1 MSSKIRVLIV
11 DDLPETR
18 ENVRKLLQF
27 ETDMEVIGQAAS
39 GREAIEITRQHKP
52 DVILMDINMPDM
64 DGIAASQVISRSS
77 PASQIIIMSVQSDA
91 DYLRKAMLAGARDF
105 LMKPF
110 SGDELVT
117 AVRRVYESRP
127 IIAAAPP
134 PPTGDSGATTAVRR
148 AAGQRR
154 GKVIVVYSPKGGVGC
169 TTVAINL
176 SVSLAQKRRQ
186 TILIDSSFQFGD
198 VSVMMNLKPS
208 TTIMDLVE
216 RIDDMDSDLM
226 GVIAQTHESG
236 LKALLAPTRPEMAE
250 LVTLDHMKKLI
261 GALRQ
266 QYDYVILDTQ
276 STLNDVTLTI
286 LDLADKIILVSQQTL
301 PSLKNA
307 SRFYELTTELD
318 YDPHK
323 IMLIVNA
330 AVPQARISMKD
341 IADALKRPV
350 MASLPADDTTVRE
363 AADQGKPIVTG
374 PWQKRPIAAALLKLA
389 DLVIDDEE
397 DEEERVADS
406 GLGLSRLARLFGGR

>member
-27 ETDMEVIGQAAS
+27 ETDMEVIGQAGS

-134 PPTGDSGATTAVRR
+134 PPTGDSGSTMAVRR
-148 AAGQRR
+148 AAGQRQ
-154 GKVIVVYSPKGGVGC
+154 GKVIAVYSPKGGVGC

-216 RIDDMDSDLM
+216 RIDDMDSDLI

-406 GLGLSRLARLFGGR
+406 GTGLSRLARLFGGR

>member
-1 MSSKIRVLIV
+1 MNSKIRVLIV

-27 ETDMEVIGQAAS
+27 ETDMEVVAQAAS
-39 GREAIEITRQHKP
+39 GREAVEMTRQHKP

-64 DGIAASQVISRSS
+64 DGIAASQIISKSS
-77 PASQIIIMSVQSDA
+77 PASQIVIMSVQSDA

-127 IIAAAPP
+127 IIAAPP
-134 PPTGDSGATTAVRR
+134 PPSGGNGAPVAK
-148 AAGQRR
+148 QRR
-154 GKVIVVYSPKGGVGC
+154 TATQRQGKVIAVYSPKGGVGC
-169 TTVAINL
+169 TTVALNMA
-176 SVSLAQKRRQ
+176 VSLSQRRRQ
-186 TILIDSSFQFGD
+186 TILVDGNLQFGD
-198 VSVMMNLKPS
+198 VSVMLNMKPS
-208 TTIMDLVE
+208 TTIMDLIE
-216 RIDDMDSDLM
+216 RVDDLDSDLI

-236 LKALLAPTRPEMAE
+236 LKALLAPSRPEMAE
-250 LVTLDHMKKLI
+250 LVTIDHMKTLI
-261 GALRQ
+261 ATLRQ

-276 STLNDVTLTI
+276 STLNDLTLTL

-307 SRFYELTTELD
+307 SRFYELTNELE
-318 YDPHK
+318 YDPQK

-350 MASLPADDTTVRE
+350 MASLPADDATVRE
-363 AADQGKPIVTG
+363 AADQGKPIVSG
-374 PWQKRPIAAALLKLA
+374 PWQKRSIAGALLKLA
-389 DLVIDDEE
+389 DLLI
-397 DEEERVADS
+397 DEEEPEEMAAEDS
-406 GLGLSRLARLFGGR
+406 GPGLSRLSRLFGGR

>member
-1 MSSKIRVLIV
+1 
-11 DDLPETR
+11 
-18 ENVRKLLQF
+18 
-27 ETDMEVIGQAAS
+27 
-39 GREAIEITRQHKP
+39 
-52 DVILMDINMPDM
+52 
-64 DGIAASQVISRSS
+64 
-77 PASQIIIMSVQSDA
+77 
-91 DYLRKAMLAGARDF
+91 LAGARDF

-127 IIAAAPP
+127 LIASAPP
-134 PPTGDSGATTAVRR
+134 PPTGDGGAPTAVRR
-148 AAGQRR
+148 PTAQKQ
-154 GKVIVVYSPKGGVGC
+154 GKVIAVYSPKGGVGC

-186 TILIDSSFQFGD
+186 TILVDSSFQFGD

-208 TTIMDLVE
+208 TTIMDLVD
-216 RIDDMDSDLM
+216 RIDDMDSDLI

-250 LVTLDHMKKLI
+250 LVTLDHMKTLI

-318 YDPHK
+318 YNPHK

-350 MASLPADDTTVRE
+350 MASLPADDATVRD

-397 DEEERVADS
+397 DEEERAAVDS
-406 GLGLSRLARLFGGR
+406 GPGLSRLARLFGGR